1 MNKNFPEW
9 LVFLLSNFTQK
20 VSYAIVDIET
30 TGGHAGANGIT
41 EIAVILHN
49 GKEVEG
55 HYQTLVNPQQPI
67 PRYISALTGITNE
80 MVRQAPTFQE
90 VASHIYNLL
99 QYRVFVAHNVNF
111 DYSFVKH
118 HLQQHGYDLNV
129 KKLCTVRLSRK
140 VFPGYLK
147 YSLGSICREL
157 DIPINGRHRALG
169 DAEATAILFSRI
181 MEADKDGHL
190 SIMLKG
196 KNKEQYL
203 PLHVPSEHLERL
215 PGTPGVY
222 YFHNQK
228 GKIIYVGKAINLQK
242 RVRSHFSNN
251 DKSRRKQEFIRNVC
265 SITYQTCGSELM
277 ALILECTE
285 IRRLWPEHN
294 RSLKRFEHSYGLYSF
309 EDQGGYVRL
318 GIEKKRKHLRPHY
331 TFNLLYEGRNL
342 LRKLVKEYNLSE
354 DLCFIAT
361 TGAVMQEPP
370 HTYNE
375 RVQEAINM
383 LQQQLPTFAVLGRGK
398 EDQERSILLIE
409 RGRFYGMGYVPHQYT
424 VGGIDELKT
433 QLIQYP
439 DNDYIRGLIH
449 QYAELCPDQRIV
461 LTPS

>member
-1 MNKNFPEW
+1 M
-9 LVFLLSNFTQK
+9 
-20 VSYAIVDIET
+20 SYAIVDIET

-49 GKEVEG
+49 GKQVEG
-55 HYQTLVNPQQPI
+55 QYQTLINPEQPI
-67 PRYISALTGITNE
+67 PRYITALTGITNE

-90 VASHIYNLL
+90 VADNIYNLL
-99 QYRVFVAHNVNF
+99 QHRVFVAHNVNF

-118 HLQQHGYDLNV
+118 HLQQHGYELNT

-157 DIPINGRHRALG
+157 DITISDRHRAMG

-181 MEADKDGHL
+181 IESDTDGHL
-190 SIMLKG
+190 HIMLKG

-215 PGTPGVY
+215 PSTPGVY

-228 GKIIYVGKAINLQK
+228 GKIIYVGKAVDLQK

-265 SITYQTCGSELM
+265 SITHQACGNELM

-309 EDQGGYVRL
+309 EDQNGFLRL
-318 GIEKKRKHLRPHY
+318 GIEKKRKHLQPLY
-331 TFNLLYEGRNL
+331 TFNLLYEGQNL
-342 LRKLVKEYNLSE
+342 LRKLVKEYSLSE
-354 DLCFIAT
+354 ALCFIDPTAE
-361 TGAVMQEPP
+361 A
-370 HTYNE
+370 
-375 RVQEAINM
+375 VQEAPQAYNQRVEQAITM
-383 LQQQLPTFAVLGRGK
+383 LQKQLPTFAVLGPGK

-409 RGRFYGMGYVPHQYT
+409 RGRFYGMGYVPDQYT
-424 VGGIDELKT
+424 VSTTEELKSRLT
-433 QLIQYP
+433 QYP

-449 QYAELCPDQRIV
+449 QYAELNPGNKIM
-461 LTPS
+461 LEPS